1 MVFMGTNGYSHSS
14 AATAVVAKYNSA
26 TYENNNFIFCV
37 VYNTRTHTHTQLKKN

>member
-1 MVFMGTNGYSHSS
+1 MVFTGTNGYSHSS

-37 VYNTRTHTHTQLKKN
+37 VYNTHTHTQKIKKKN